1 MRTIVAIGAC
11 IVAASASAQQ
21 FTMKLSSPTIND
33 VTQEWMKAFKTG
45 VETRSGGKLKIES
58 EADVYKALGMNGDH
72 YHVFED
78 MFAEEIFTK
87 DASPGS

>member
-1 MRTIVAIGAC
+1 MDTSNAK
-11 IVAASASAQQ
+11 AQ
-21 FTMKLSSPTIND
+21 
-33 VTQEWMKAFKTG
+33 A
-45 VETRSGGKLKIES
+45 
-58 EADVYKALGMNGDH
+58 VYKALGMNGDH